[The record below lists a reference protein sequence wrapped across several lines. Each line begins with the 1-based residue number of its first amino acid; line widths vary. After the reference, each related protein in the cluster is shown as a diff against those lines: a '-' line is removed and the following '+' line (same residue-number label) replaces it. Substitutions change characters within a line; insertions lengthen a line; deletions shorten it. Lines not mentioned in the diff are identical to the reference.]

1 MELNGYLLWE
11 FVCVCVSVCIL
22 LIRSTNY
29 WKMSVILWCC
39 DGWTVKCARHCCSP
53 FTKVHTA
60 GCCVA
65 HQHLPYIRT
74 IVRLSSRSCQ
84 LEMFENDLVFNYGP
98 AVLYTYIYTLLALKY
113 SSWND
118 VALLTKLLA
127 LDECMRDMLI
137 DVLTLAAQYSDKF
150 G

>member
-1 MELNGYLLWE
+1 
-11 FVCVCVSVCIL
+11 
-22 LIRSTNY
+22 
-29 WKMSVILWCC
+29 
-39 DGWTVKCARHCCSP
+39 
-53 FTKVHTA
+53 
-60 GCCVA
+60 
-65 HQHLPYIRT
+65 
-74 IVRLSSRSCQ
+74 
-84 LEMFENDLVFNYGP
+84 MFENDLVFNYGP